1 MPVSEAMEQPVM
13 PNSNAEAD
21 WQAAQ
26 FAHLSAFSFGTT
38 AFSISLGAVL
48 LPVLIL
54 GIAGEDLKN
63 TYLGLLGLVGLL
75 VAMVVQPIA
84 GNLSDRTSS
93 PWGRRIPY
101 LVIGSALTSASMFV
115 LGIATS
121 IAFLAIG
128 IVIIQVSM
136 NAALGPYQGLL
147 RDAAPRAYR
156 GAVSSFTVLAESSG
170 GARFLALVACLLG
183 SEAAPGSDSRV
194 WLVLAILSA
203 TLAASTIWTVV
214 ATLRKGMGDDSAAA
228 ALSSEVGQ
236 RGAQTGFRW
245 FLLSRLCI
253 YASLGGLQTYALF
266 FLRDMVGLANPV
278 QAVGTMTLVTG
289 GALLLAVYPFG
300 RLSDSIG
307 RKRVVVASALACS
320 GAAFTLLLASTF
332 LHVILISM
340 VLGASAG
347 AFFSANWAMATDM
360 VAPGRSAQQMGIANT
375 AAVAG
380 SALAK
385 LAGPGID
392 LLNRVESGLGYSTLI
407 IACGLLFFAGA
418 VFLTP
423 VPRVTA
429 SQATAVRS

>member
-1 MPVSEAMEQPVM
+1 M

-21 WQAAQ
+21 WNAAQ

-48 LPVLIL
+48 LPVLVL
-54 GIAGEDLKN
+54 EVTGEELKN

-75 VAMVVQPIA
+75 VAMVVQPVA
-84 GNLSDRTSS
+84 GNLSDHTSS

-121 IAFLAIG
+121 IAFLALGLI
-128 IVIIQVSM
+128 IIQVSL

-156 GAVSSFTVLAESSG
+156 GAVSSFKVLAESSG
-170 GARFLALVACLLG
+170 GAIFLALVAFLLG
-183 SEAAPGSDSRV
+183 SETGPGSKSRI
-194 WLVLAILSA
+194 WLVLAMLSA
-203 TLAASTIWTVV
+203 TLAASTIWTV
-214 ATLRKGMGDDSAAA
+214 AANLRRGMGNDSAAA
-228 ALSSEVGQ
+228 APRSEVGHQ
-236 RGAQTGFRW
+236 GTQTGFRW
-245 FLLSRLCI
+245 FLVSRLCI
-253 YASLGGLQTYALF
+253 YASLGVLQTYALF
-266 FLRDMVGLANPV
+266 FLRDVVSLANPV

-289 GALLLAVYPFG
+289 GALLLAVYPSG

-307 RKRVVVASALACS
+307 RKWVIVVSALA
-320 GAAFTLLLASTF
+320 GTGGTFALLLASTF
-332 LHVILISM
+332 LHVLLISA

-360 VAPGRSAQQMGIANT
+360 VSPGRSAQQMGIANT
-375 AAVAG
+375 AGVAG
-380 SALAK
+380 AALAK

-392 LLNRVESGLGYSTLI
+392 LLNRVESELGYSTLI
-407 IACGLLFFAGA
+407 IVCGLLFFVGA
-418 VFLTP
+418 VLLAP
-423 VPRVTA
+423 VPRITA
-429 SQATAVRS
+429 SQATTMRS